1 MDSDGNG
8 FVSEVEFRNAIRKL
22 NLGMTSREIDQ
33 LMRKID
39 SNSDGKISWQEFISK
54 FKTNDIDET
63 IKLRGKEKMA
73 RLKEQMILHMTSP
86 TDAYRFVRKS
96 TFSSNPFC
104 IQFDSSKAGKM
115 TYQEFSQMIIKLSG
129 MSGETQPAYA
139 VMKDLFDTVDVR
151 KDGIIDP
158 NEWQQTFGNVTE
170 GSKKLTI
177 RATPLNMWET
187 TREYKQIGATIAKS
201 RK

>member
-86 TDAYRFVRKS
+86 TDAYRF
-96 TFSSNPFC
+96 
-104 IQFDSSKAGKM
+104 FDSSKAGKM